1 MSFENKNILLIGLAK
16 TGVATLKFLHSKN
29 AHITV
34 YDSKTSEELEDIL
47 ESLKDIPSIK
57 YILGVDKLNVSSE
70 IDLAVVSP
78 GVPLDIPVIKELR
91 EKNVQIIG
99 DIELAYMY
107 KPGMNIIGITGT
119 NGKTTTTSL
128 VSKISTQITK
138 NSHLA
143 GNIGTPIMDVVEN
156 LDQSST
162 VVAELSSFQ
171 LESINLFNPH
181 VCAILNLTPD
191 HLNRHKTMENYLNT
205 KANIFKNQTKKDFT
219 VLNFDDEAVREL
231 SNKTSG
237 TVVFFSRKSLLLNGV
252 CVAKNGDILINKD
265 ARSERVMNI
274 SEISLPG
281 KHNLENVLATIAICY
296 CLNYDMDKVSM
307 IIKKFNGVEHRQE
320 VVKTVDGVT
329 FVNDSKATNPDSAIK
344 AIESYKE
351 PIILIAGGMDKKGD
365 FYELID
371 AINKNSV
378 KALILL
384 GETSLIIEKQALEK
398 DFGKLIIKVHNMKDA
413 VSVSK
418 KIAKEGDIVL
428 LSPACASWDMYSNFE
443 ERGLDFKNNI

>member
-57 YILGVDKLNVSSE
+57 YILGVDKLNISSE

-78 GVPLDIPVIKELR
+78 GVPLDIPVIEELR
-91 EKNVQIIG
+91 EKNIQIIG

-107 KPGMNIIGITGT
+107 KPDISIIGITGT

-128 VSKISTQITK
+128 VSKISTQVTK

-181 VCAILNLTPD
+181 VCAVLNLTPD
-191 HLNRHKTMENYLNT
+191 HLNRHKTMENYLNA
-205 KANIFKNQTKKDFT
+205 KANIFKNQTEKDFT
-219 VLNFDDEAVREL
+219 VLNFDDKAVREL
-231 SNKTSG
+231 SDKTNG
-237 TVVFFSRKSLLLNGV
+237 TVVFFSRKSLLLDGV

-281 KHNLENVLATIAICY
+281 KHNLENVLAAIAICY

-351 PIILIAGGMDKKGD
+351 PVILIAGGMDKKGD

-384 GETSLIIEKQALEK
+384 GETSPIIEKQALEK
-398 DFGKLIIKVHNMKDA
+398 DFDKLIIKVHNMKDA

-418 KIAKEGDIVL
+418 KIAKEGDVVL